1 MTDTEDRK
9 YILDII
15 SEAKEN
21 GLNKKLACEALGYDI
36 RTIQRWEKENR
47 VDGRKGSQRYI
58 SHKLTDEERQEV
70 IDTVNLP
77 EYRDLCSAEI
87 VAVLAENNEYIGSER
102 TIQRILK
109 QEDMLTHRG
118 PGKKSRVRRE
128 RPVLTATAPNQIF
141 SWDITYLRTNI
152 KGIYFYLYLMMDI
165 WSRKIITWEIHT
177 EETSENSAAML
188 HRLSK
193 EMDLTNIKLHAD
205 NGGPMKGAT
214 MLEKLYELGMIKSF
228 SRPRVSEDNPY
239 SESLFKTLKY
249 HAGYPKMFESLTSA
263 KNWVAD
269 FVHWYNYVH
278 RHSGI
283 NYVTPNQ
290 RHTGEDKAILA
301 ARRET
306 FKKAREATPLRW
318 SGNIK
323 NWAEIN
329 TVSLG
334 VKKTA

>member
-1 MTDTEDRK
+1 MTDSEERK
-9 YILDII
+9 YIFDII
-15 SEAKEN
+15 PEAKAN
-21 GLNKKLACEALGYDI
+21 GLNKKRVCEALGYDI
-36 RTIQRWEKENR
+36 RTIQRWEKNNR
-47 VDGRKGSQRYI
+47 TDGRKGSQRHI
-58 SHKLTDEERQEV
+58 PHKLTDEERQEV
-70 IDTVNLP
+70 IDTVNLS

-87 VAVLAENNEYIGSER
+87 VAALAEKGEYIGSER

-118 PGKKSRVRRE
+118 PGKGSRGRRE
-128 RPVLTATAPNQIF
+128 RPVLTATGPNQVF

-152 KGIYFYLYLMMDI
+152 KGIYFYLYLVMDI

-188 HRLSK
+188 NRLSK
-193 EMDLTNIKLHAD
+193 EMDLTGITLHAD

-214 MLEKLYELGMIKSF
+214 MLEKLYELGIIKSF

-249 HAGYPKMFESLTSA
+249 HAGYPKMFENLTSA

-269 FVHWYNYVH
+269 FVYWYNNVH

-290 RHTGEDKAILA
+290 RHTGEDKAILT

-306 FKKAREATPLRW
+306 FKKAREANPSRW
-318 SGNIK
+318 SGIIK
-323 NWAEIN
+323 DWKEIN